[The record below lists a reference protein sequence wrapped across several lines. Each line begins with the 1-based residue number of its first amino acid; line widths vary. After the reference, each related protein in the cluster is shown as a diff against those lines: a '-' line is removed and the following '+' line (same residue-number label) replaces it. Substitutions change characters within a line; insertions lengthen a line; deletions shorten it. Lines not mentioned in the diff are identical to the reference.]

1 MPVLLW
7 STKGNVPEAL
17 WFRAITKKEGDTAF
31 STFSIP
37 PLFCLLSPRKPTL
50 LSCPNYTNLKHSGY
64 ISTFSSSLP

>member
-37 PLFCLLSPRKPTL
+37 PPLLSPLTQETNTL
-50 LSCPNYTNLKHSGY
+50 K
-64 ISTFSSSLP
+64 LP